1 MLQIKQPAATPRNRS
16 SWKRPFDD
24 HKNLDLPP
32 LPDFLQQQIIQRTGP
47 FRRLPKLTLTD

>member
-1 MLQIKQPAATPRNRS
+1 MLQIKQPAATPMNRS
-16 SWKRPFDD
+16 PWKRPFDD